1 MNQPTVSRPTRV
13 AQEIKRTLAQ
23 LIVQE
28 VKDPRF
34 QKMTITEC
42 QISKDLS
49 VAKIHF
55 SLIGCNSEDPEVA
68 ETLQA
73 LQKAKGFFRSEIGKR
88 LQLRIVPDLR
98 FYFDTVPERVQH
110 IEDLINKALNKK

>member
-1 MNQPTVSRPTRV
+1 MNHSGVSRPTRV
-13 AQEIKRTLAQ
+13 AEEIRRTLAQ

-28 VKDPRF
+28 VKDPRIS
-34 QKMTITEC
+34 KMTIMSCE
-42 QISKDLS
+42 ISRDLG

-55 SLIGCNSEDPEVA
+55 ALMGHNSQDEEVA
-68 ETLQA
+68 ETLKA

-98 FYFDTVPERVQH
+98 FYFDTVPENVQYM
-110 IEDLINKALNKK
+110 EDLINRALNKK